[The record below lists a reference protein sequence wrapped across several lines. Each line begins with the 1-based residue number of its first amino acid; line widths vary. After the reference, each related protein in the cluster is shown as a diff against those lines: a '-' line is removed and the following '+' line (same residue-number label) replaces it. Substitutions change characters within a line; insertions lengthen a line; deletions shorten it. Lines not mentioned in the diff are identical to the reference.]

1 MSSGSVVIFV
11 ATAKDYIK
19 AAAKYIG
26 ISGTDN
32 IFNTWIWGKHV
43 YDPDDYPWCAAFQ
56 SYVAV
61 HDLGIRINPSASAA
75 GVANQGR
82 RVDDSEVQP
91 GDWVVFNWDGRTDTG
106 WCDHIGL
113 VEWFDHDTDWFG
125 TIEGNYGDRVTRV
138 TRDNNGPYFTAFFR
152 PPYNG
157 KTSTTTSPSK
167 KKEQPRYRVEVKSDG
182 KYIWLPEMIGK
193 YDTGG
198 STDTYAGVT
207 GSPITGLMVK
217 GVGKYRVKTQ
227 KHGWLEYADGYSI
240 GDHENGYAGY
250 QHSPITA
257 VHIPNTKVKVQVRLR
272 GNSGFSAIKQ
282 GRAAGDVKTPID
294 AVRIVW
300 A

>member
-1 MSSGSVVIFV
+1 M
-11 ATAKDYIK
+11 ATAKDYISK
-19 AAAKYIG
+19 AAKYIG

-32 IFNTWIWGKHV
+32 IFNTWIWGRHV

-61 HDLGIRINPSASAA
+61 HDLGIKINPSASAA
-75 GVANQGR
+75 GVANQGKR
-82 RVDDSEVQP
+82 IPDSEVQP

-152 PPYNG
+152 PPYDG
-157 KTSTTTSPSK
+157 KTSTKKTTSKAK
-167 KKEQPRYRVEVKSDG
+167 KAQPKYRAQVKDG
-182 KYIWLPEMIGK
+182 KSYIWLDEMQGTK
-193 YDTGG
+193 DLGG
-198 STDTYAGVT
+198 SSDTFAGET
-207 GSPITGLMVK
+207 GNLIVALAIN

-227 KHGWLEYADGYSI
+227 KHGWLEYATGYNMN
-240 GDHENGYAGY
+240 DHENGYAGY

-257 VHIPNTKVKVQVRLR
+257 VHIPSTEFKVQVRHR
-272 GNSGFSAIKQ
+272 GTKVFTAYKQ
-282 GRAAGDVKTPID
+282 GNACGNGKDPID
-294 AVRIVW
+294 AIRIVR

>member
-1 MSSGSVVIFV
+1 MIFV
-11 ATAKDYIK
+11 ATASDYIK
-19 AAAKYIG
+19 KAATYIG

-32 IFNTWIWGKHV
+32 IFNTWIWGRHV

-113 VEWFDHDTDWFG
+113 VEWFDHDTEWFG

-138 TRDNNGPYFTAFFR
+138 TRNNNDSYFTAFFR
-152 PPYNG
+152 PPYDG
-157 KTSTTTSPSK
+157 KTSTKKNTSSK
-167 KKEQPRYRVEVKSDG
+167 AKKAQPTYCVAVLNGG
-182 KYIWLPEMIGK
+182 KMEWLPEMVGTK
-193 YDTGG
+193 
-198 STDTYAGVT
+198 STD
-207 GSPITGLMVK
+207 GSPDTFAGETGLPIVALAVK
-217 GVGKYRVKTQ
+217 GVGKYKVKT
-227 KHGWLEYADGYSI
+227 KADAWLEYVTGYNLL
-240 GDHENGYAGY
+240 DDKNGYAGWRS
-250 QHSPITA
+250 SPVTA
-257 VHIPNTKVKVQVRLR
+257 VYIPSTEFKVQVRHR
-272 GNSGFSAIKQ
+272 GSKGFTAAVQ
-282 GRAAGDVKTPID
+282 GKGCGNGKDPID
-294 AVRIVW
+294 AIRIVR